1 MRDTVAPARSIASVN
16 ERDEKDS
23 CTSATDQRGS
33 DADSGFLVVG
43 MR

>member
-1 MRDTVAPARSIASVN
+1 MRETVAPARSIASVN

-33 DADSGFLVVG
+33 EVAPVFSTVD
-43 MR
+43 MH

>member
-1 MRDTVAPARSIASVN
+1 VN

-33 DADSGFLVVG
+33 DVDSVFSAVG